1 MIKLQIISYVVYGL
15 LTLLLIGIG
24 STIIKLKKKKISAG
38 AAIAMMLIFV
48 IMMLVASY
56 PYFVIYRGLPAG
68 SGRVVDEYTEF
79 SSMWTYWSDEK
90 WKIGANKYGEPIF
103 GDPEEAF
110 ELANEEFEDIIELI
124 QDEYGFDDFSMKT
137 YDQYSYVI
145 FKVNASGDA
154 AKQQFRFFEFI
165 EIYENSRKTWHYLP
179 AEGWERNHIG
189 SL

>member
-1 MIKLQIISYVVYGL
+1 MIKIQIITYVVYGF
-15 LTLLLIGIG
+15 LTLFLIGIG
-24 STIIKLKKKKISAG
+24 STIIKLKKKKISTG

-68 SGRVVDEYTEF
+68 SGRVVGEYTEF

-90 WKIGANKYGEPIF
+90 WKIGANKYGDPIF
-103 GDPEEAF
+103 SEPKEAF

-137 YDQYSYVI
+137 YEQYSHVI
-145 FKVNASGDA
+145 YKVNASGDA
-154 AKQQFRFFEFI
+154 ENQKSRFFEFI
-165 EIYENSRKTWHYLP
+165 EIYGNSRKTWHYLP
-179 AEGWERNHIG
+179 AEGWVR
-189 SL
+189 S